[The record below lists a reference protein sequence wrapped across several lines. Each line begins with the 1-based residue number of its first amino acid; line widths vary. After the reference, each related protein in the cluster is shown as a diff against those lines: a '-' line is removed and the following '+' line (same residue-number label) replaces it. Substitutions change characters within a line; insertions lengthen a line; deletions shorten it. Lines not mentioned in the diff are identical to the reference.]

1 MNKIVKE
8 LILLVEKNDWTEK
21 FEAAIARATS
31 YKIASIAHIRTLNDY
46 FQFIDELV
54 NWAPVASNP
63 MARTSNLYDHF
74 VKFYFILSQPPVREL
89 QNQIKPGKPATKLT
103 PLSAWIVKYST
114 QWGDYLDTIESAKH
128 IRSFKDDPKFNWGE
142 YMPPPSSHTG
152 EEDWRAYRTFNQFFA
167 RHVKPGMRP
176 IAGLVDHNTIV
187 APVDCTQVGAW
198 RINAKSR
205 IFTEQVEDGIVKAK
219 GLEWSIHELLADS
232 RYADRF
238 AGGVF
243 THGGLT
249 TYDYHRYHAPV
260 QGKVIESKII
270 QGEAYLD
277 VIVGQEINGNRK
289 VSVLSAQNG
298 TGYQFFQTRGLVVLD
313 SPIGLVACLPIG
325 MAQVSSVVITAEVG
339 VTLHK
344 GEELGYFQFG
354 GSDFVM
360 VFERSSNV
368 QLVIPAGARVAQG
381 SWIGNAYP
389 YG

>member
-8 LILLVEKNDWTEK
+8 LVALIEMHHWAEK
-21 FEAAIARATS
+21 FEAAISKATS
-31 YKIASIAHIRTLNDY
+31 YKIPSIAHIRTLDDY
-46 FQFIDELV
+46 LAFIDELV
-54 NWAPVASNP
+54 TWAPVALNP

-74 VKFYFILSQPPVREL
+74 VKFYFFLSQSPVREL
-89 QNQIKPGKPATKLT
+89 QNKIEPGEPATELT

-114 QWGDYLDTIESAKH
+114 QWGDYLDSLDSATH
-128 IRSFKDDPKFNWGE
+128 IRSFKNDPKFNWGE

-167 RHVKPGMRP
+167 RHIKPGMRP
-176 IAGLVDHNTIV
+176 IAGLTDHNVIV
-187 APVDCTQVGAW
+187 SPVDCTQVGVW
-198 RINAKSR
+198 RIDTNSR
-205 IFTEQVEDGIVKAK
+205 ILVEQEKDGIIKAK
-219 GLEWSIHELLADS
+219 GFEWSIHELLADS

-249 TYDYHRYHAPV
+249 TYDYHRFHAPV
-260 QGKVIESKII
+260 QGKVIETKII
-270 QGEAYLD
+270 LGEAYLD
-277 VIVGQEINGNRK
+277 VTVGQSIVGNRK
-289 VSVLSAQNG
+289 VNVLSAQNG
-298 TGYQFFQTRGLVVLD
+298 TGYQFVQTRGLVVLD
-313 SPIGLVACLPIG
+313 SPIGLVACLAIG
-325 MAQVSSVVITAEVG
+325 MAQVSSVIITAEVG

-368 QLVIPAGARVAQG
+368 QLVVPTGVHVNQG
-381 SWIGNAYP
+381 SWIGNACP
-389 YG
+389 YN

>member
-1 MNKIVKE
+1 
-8 LILLVEKNDWTEK
+8 
-21 FEAAIARATS
+21 
-31 YKIASIAHIRTLNDY
+31 
-46 FQFIDELV
+46 
-54 NWAPVASNP
+54 
-63 MARTSNLYDHF
+63 
-74 VKFYFILSQPPVREL
+74 
-89 QNQIKPGKPATKLT
+89 
-103 PLSAWIVKYST
+103 
-114 QWGDYLDTIESAKH
+114 
-128 IRSFKDDPKFNWGE
+128 
-142 YMPPPSSHTG
+142 MPPPSSHTG

>member
-1 MNKIVKE
+1 MNKIVQDLVL
-8 LILLVEKNDWTEK
+8 LIERHHWAEK
-21 FEAAIARATS
+21 FEAAIATAAS
-31 YKIASIAHIRTLNDY
+31 YKIPSLAHIRTLDDY
-46 FQFIDELV
+46 IKFIDELV
-54 NWAPVASNP
+54 TWAPAALNP
-63 MARTSNLYDHF
+63 TARTSNLYDHF
-74 VKFYFILSQPPVREL
+74 VKFYFFLSQSPVREL
-89 QNQIKPGKPATKLT
+89 QNKIEPSEPATELT

-114 QWGDYLDTIESAKH
+114 EWGDYLDTIKSAAH
-128 IRSFKDDPKFNWGE
+128 IKSFKNDLKFNWDE

-176 IAGLVDHNTIV
+176 IAGLTDHNLV
-187 APVDCTQVGAW
+187 VSPVDCTQVGVW
-198 RINAKSR
+198 RIDTNSR
-205 IFTEQVEDGIVKAK
+205 IFVEQEKDGIVKSK
-219 GLEWSIHELLADS
+219 GLEWSIHELLGDS

-249 TYDYHRYHAPV
+249 TYDYHRFHAPV

-277 VIVGQEINGNRK
+277 VKVGQSIIGNRK
-289 VSVLSAQNG
+289 VNVLLAQNG
-298 TGYQFFQTRGLVVLD
+298 TGYQFVQTRGLVVLD
-313 SPIGLVACLPIG
+313 SPIGLVACLAIG
-325 MAQVSSVVITAEVG
+325 MAQVSSVIITADVG
-339 VTLHK
+339 VTVHK

-368 QLVIPAGARVAQG
+368 QLVIPAGAHVNQG
-381 SWIGNAYP
+381 SWIGNASP

>member
-8 LILLVEKNDWTEK
+8 LVALIEMHHWAEK
-21 FEAAIARATS
+21 FEAAISKATS
-31 YKIASIAHIRTLNDY
+31 YKIPSIAHIRTLDDY
-46 FQFIDELV
+46 RAFIDELV
-54 NWAPVASNP
+54 TWAPVALNP

-74 VKFYFILSQPPVREL
+74 VKFYFFLSQSPVREL
-89 QNQIKPGKPATKLT
+89 QNKIEPGEPATELT

-114 QWGDYLDTIESAKH
+114 QWGDYLDSLDSATH
-128 IRSFKDDPKFNWGE
+128 IRSFKNDPKFNWGE

-167 RHVKPGMRP
+167 RHIKPGMRP
-176 IAGLVDHNTIV
+176 IAGLTDHNVIV
-187 APVDCTQVGAW
+187 SPVDCTQVGVW
-198 RINAKSR
+198 RIDTNSR
-205 IFTEQVEDGIVKAK
+205 ILVEQEKDGIIKAK
-219 GLEWSIHELLADS
+219 GFEWSIHELLADS

-249 TYDYHRYHAPV
+249 TYDYHRFHAPV
-260 QGKVIESKII
+260 QGKVIETKII
-270 QGEAYLD
+270 LGEAYLD
-277 VIVGQEINGNRK
+277 VTVGQSIVGNRK
-289 VSVLSAQNG
+289 VNVLSAQNG
-298 TGYQFFQTRGLVVLD
+298 TGYQFVQTRGLVVLD
-313 SPIGLVACLPIG
+313 SPIGLVACLAIG
-325 MAQVSSVVITAEVG
+325 MAQVSSVIITAEVG

-368 QLVIPAGARVAQG
+368 QLVVPTGVHVNQG
-381 SWIGNAYP
+381 SWIGNACP
-389 YG
+389 YN